1 VGTATF
7 RFYEEL
13 NDFLRAEQRRRSF
26 EHRFDGTP
34 AVKDAIESL
43 GVPHTEVDLILVD
56 GEPATFGQRLEGG
69 ERVAVYPVFE
79 SIDVG
84 PITRLRPE
92 PLRVPRFVLDT
103 HLGKL
108 ARLLRLLG
116 FDTLWRSDADDPELA
131 RVAAQED
138 RILLTRD
145 RGLLKRSI
153 VTRGYCPR
161 SSDPMEQA
169 REVVRRF
176 DLAGRAR
183 PFTRCLRCNGELG
196 RAPFEEVAARVPPRV
211 RERTRHFLRCGGC
224 DQVYWEGTH
233 TDALRRRI
241 STLLPTR

>member
-1 VGTATF
+1 MGTATF

-13 NDFLRAEQRRRSF
+13 NDFLRPEQRRRSF
-26 EHRFDGTP
+26 QHRFDGTP

-43 GVPHTEVDLILVD
+43 GVPHTEVDLILVE

-84 PITRLRPE
+84 PVTRLRPE

-131 RVAAQED
+131 RAAAEED

-176 DLAGRAR
+176 DLAERAR
-183 PFTRCLRCNGELG
+183 PFARCLKCNGEL
-196 RAPFEEVAARVPPRV
+196 APASFEDVAEHVPPRV
-211 RERTRHFLRCGGC
+211 RERTRHYLRCRSCGQHFITI
-224 DQVYWEGTH
+224 DHAYEP
-233 TDALRRRI
+233 
-241 STLLPTR
+241 S